1 MEFRKLGKSDLK
13 IAPLVLGG
21 NVFGWTADEATSFKI
36 LDAFVDGGFNALD
49 TADVYSRWAP
59 AGGGASEKVIG
70 AWLKQGGKRDK
81 IVLMTKFGSEMGEGM
96 KGLSAKYMVEA
107 VEASLQRLQTDHI
120 DLYQSHR
127 DDPETPQE
135 ETAEAY
141 DKLVKAGKVR
151 AIGSSNFEPARLKS
165 ALEIS
170 EKKGLARYQS
180 EQPLYNLYDRAGF
193 EAGLQQLCI
202 AEEVG
207 VIPYYG
213 LASGFLT
220 GKYRSE
226 ADLAKSP
233 RGRGAKKYLDERGL
247 KILGALDAVAATRKA
262 TPAQVALAWV
272 MAQPGLT
279 GPIAS
284 ATSVEQL
291 NELMGSARLKL
302 DADDLAKLDTASAP
316 AAQMA

>member
-1 MEFRKLGKSDLK
+1 MELRRLGKSDLK

-21 NVFGWTADEATSFKI
+21 NVFGWTADEATSFRI
-36 LDAFVDGGFNALD
+36 LDAFVDGGFNAVD
-49 TADVYSRWAP
+49 TADVYSRWSP
-59 AGGGASEKVIG
+59 AGGGASETVIG
-70 AWLKQGGKRDK
+70 NWFKAHGKRDK
-81 IVLMTKFGSEMGEGM
+81 VVLMTKFGSEMGKGM

-107 VEASLQRLQTDHI
+107 VEASLKRLQTDVI

-127 DDPETPQE
+127 DDPDTPQE

-141 DKLVKAGKVR
+141 DRLVKAGKVR

-165 ALEIS
+165 ALDIS
-170 EKKGLARYQS
+170 AAHGWARYNS

-202 AEEVG
+202 EAEVG

-233 RGRGAKKYLDERGL
+233 RGRGVKRYLDERGL
-247 KILGALDAVAATRKA
+247 RILAVLDEVSAALNA

-279 GPIAS
+279 APIAS
-284 ATSVEQL
+284 ATGVEQL
-291 NELMGSARLKL
+291 KELMGAASLKLTEQDLARLNW
-302 DADDLAKLDTASAP
+302 ASSTELA
-316 AAQMA
+316 